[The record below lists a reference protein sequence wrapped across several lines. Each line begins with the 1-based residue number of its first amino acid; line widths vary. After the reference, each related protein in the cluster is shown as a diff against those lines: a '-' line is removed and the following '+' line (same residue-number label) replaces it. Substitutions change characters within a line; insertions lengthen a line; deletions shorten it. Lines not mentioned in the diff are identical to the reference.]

1 MGIWI
6 CLKKGVLGL
15 KYTAG
20 VPGKEVLVEGM
31 GVDEIIPRGKPCVD
45 VSYILAVGVIH
56 IQLLAMCEY
65 GE

>member
-1 MGIWI
+1 M
-6 CLKKGVLGL
+6 